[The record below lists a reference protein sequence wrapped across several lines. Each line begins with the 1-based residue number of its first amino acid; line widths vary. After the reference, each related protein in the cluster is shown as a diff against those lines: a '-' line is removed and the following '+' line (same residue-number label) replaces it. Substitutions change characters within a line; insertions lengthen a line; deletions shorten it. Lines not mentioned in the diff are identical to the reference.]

1 MKRAYLILKCLI
13 AIAVLV
19 MMAKTAV
26 FVTQVQAKED
36 PQEITRELKE
46 KLEQT
51 SLVDLEPGEKA
62 FNRARQLLSTGN
74 FAEGRDKLLYIV
86 NFHPS
91 TRSGDEARRILG
103 EMNLDRIFSLEEMAN
118 KKVYKVKSGDSILK
132 IANREKTN
140 LDVMMLLNNLTKFA
154 QIHPGDEFIVME
166 LGFRLEV
173 HTERELLSLWKED
186 EFIKQYRIQKMDLDE
201 GSGRF
206 RTKIAGK
213 SGYHDGR
220 RYSPNSS
227 KYRTAAKVL
236 GLSGTSLQI
245 RGMTEDDE
253 GGGQVIYLTR
263 SDMEELAMLLRVGNE
278 VVIRYTSR

>member
-1 MKRAYLILKCLI
+1 
-13 AIAVLV
+13 
-19 MMAKTAV
+19 MARTTV
-26 FVTQVQAKED
+26 FVTQVQAKEN
-36 PQEITRELKE
+36 PQKITRTLKD

-62 FNRARQLLSTGN
+62 FSRARQLLSTGN

-103 EMNLDRIFSLEEMAN
+103 EMNMDRILSLDEMAN
-118 KKVYKVKSGDSILK
+118 KKVYKVKSGDSILA
-132 IANREKTN
+132 IASREKTN
-140 LDVMMLLNNLTKFA
+140 LDVMMLLNNLTQFE

-166 LGFRLEV
+166 LDFRIEINA
-173 HTERELLSLWKED
+173 ERELLTLSQGD
-186 EFIKQYRIQKMDLDE
+186 EFVKQYRIQKMDIDE
-201 GSGRF
+201 GSNRF

-213 SGYHDGR
+213 SGGR

-227 KYRTAAKVL
+227 KYRSASKVL

-245 RGMTEDDE
+245 RGMTDAEE
-253 GGGQVIYLTR
+253 EGGQVIYLTR

-278 VVIRYTSR
+278 VVIRYASR